1 MFLHACPAGRR
12 HVYSGQPVK
21 NVCDRLPSLQAALER
36 HAAAVEAERAAAA
49 AAAEQGGEEDD
60 ADGAEQRDAA
70 PTSALAP

>member
-1 MFLHACPAGRR
+1 M
-12 HVYSGQPVK
+12 
-21 NVCDRLPSLQAALER
+21 CDRLPSLQAALER

-49 AAAEQGGEEDD
+49 TAEQGGEEDD